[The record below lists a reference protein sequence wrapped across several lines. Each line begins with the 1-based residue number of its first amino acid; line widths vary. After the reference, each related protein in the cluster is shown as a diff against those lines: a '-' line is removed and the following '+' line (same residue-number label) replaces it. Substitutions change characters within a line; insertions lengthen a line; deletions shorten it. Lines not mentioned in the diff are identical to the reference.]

1 MCGFFYQT
9 ERIRLKDDTHPQCG
23 VFPKKK
29 KKSDIVM
36 PLCSENEFVKCMM
49 FELTAKPEMLQ
60 KQLSEMS
67 PAFLTSAKIF

>member
-1 MCGFFYQT
+1 
-9 ERIRLKDDTHPQCG
+9 
-23 VFPKKK
+23 
-29 KKSDIVM
+29 
-36 PLCSENEFVKCMM
+36 M

>member
-1 MCGFFYQT
+1 
-9 ERIRLKDDTHPQCG
+9 
-23 VFPKKK
+23 
-29 KKSDIVM
+29 M

-67 PAFLTSAKIF
+67 PAFLTSAKIFWI

>member
-1 MCGFFYQT
+1 M
-9 ERIRLKDDTHPQCG
+9 THIHS
-23 VFPKKK
+23 VVYFLKKK